1 MAYDKYHDRG
11 RTLKIEFECQRC
23 KKTILENLSDVVK
36 RSDDTYDRITWLK
49 TPKGWYDRGGYL
61 PLLCDK
67 CNEDLNAFLTEKV
80 IRE

>member
-36 RSDDTYDRITWLK
+36 RSGDTYDRITCLK
-49 TPKGWYDRGGYL
+49 PPKGWYDRQGWL

-67 CNEDLNAFLTEKV
+67 CNEDLDAFLTEKV
-80 IRE
+80 FRE